1 VYAATTEIH
10 FSYGHRLLDYVGK
23 CAHPH
28 GHNARVEIEVEAE
41 ELDISGMALD
51 FTLLKHG
58 LQDWVDEH
66 LDHQMILRQDDP
78 LVPILEGLQEPIYI
92 MEQNPTAET
101 LARVLFDIAAEQGF
115 SVATVRFWESP
126 TSYATYR
133 PTGADS
139 RNGRESMAASHQMRE
154 ETR

>member
-10 FSYGHRLLDYVGK
+10 FAYGHRLLDYIGK

-41 ELDISGMALD
+41 ELDIAGMALD
-51 FTLLKHG
+51 FTVLKHG

-66 LDHQMILRQDDP
+66 LDHQMILRHDDP
-78 LVPILEGLQEPIYI
+78 LVAILQDMDEPIYI
-92 MEQNPTAET
+92 MQQNPTAET
-101 LARVLFDIAAEQGF
+101 LARLLFDVAAEQGF
-115 SVATVRFWESP
+115 SVAMVRFWESP

-133 PTGADS
+133 PTVTETP
-139 RNGRESMAASHQMRE
+139 NGRGHAAAVSGTRE